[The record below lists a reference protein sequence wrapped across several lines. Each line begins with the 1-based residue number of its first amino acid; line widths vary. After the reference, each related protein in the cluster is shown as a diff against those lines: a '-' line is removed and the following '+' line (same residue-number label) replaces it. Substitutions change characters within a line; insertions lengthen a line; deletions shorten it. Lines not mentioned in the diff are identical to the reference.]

1 MTSVLTDLAS
11 LVTWLFTQIGSILT
25 SLVSNDY
32 FLVVILLA
40 VIPVVIGIV
49 LRVFR
54 SFGLKRGG
62 RRRR

>member
-1 MTSVLTDLAS
+1 MNSVLTDLAS
-11 LVTWLFTQIGSILT
+11 LVSWLFTQIGSILT

>member
-1 MTSVLTDLAS
+1 MSNVLTDLAS
-11 LVTWLFTQIGSILT
+11 LLTWIFTQIGSILT